1 MHQKEKLNLFSLTMI
16 VVSLV
21 IGMGIFKTPATI
33 AAKSGTETI
42 FFAAW
47 LIGGFVALCG
57 AITYAEIGQRLPVIG
72 GYYKIFAHCYHPSVG
87 FTVNILILISN
98 AASLAVVALIGA
110 DYVSDLLYGKPSGT
124 LFNVVVSCTAV
135 ALFYGVNLL
144 GLKTSSRTQNFL
156 MVVKIALVLLLIST
170 FFTGLRV
177 EPHGYNDG
185 IIYSAENHGTAF
197 LLIISL
203 VAVFFTYGGYQQT
216 INFGGEIKYSSTM
229 QKGVL
234 TGILLVL
241 FLYLSINYTYVHV
254 IGFDKMKNANAIGA
268 LLCEAWFGRAG
279 AKVFDLA
286 MVLSV
291 LAYVNVILLS
301 NPRAMFAMSEDG
313 LLPKIFRYRHP
324 KTHALVPGLT
334 IYAIITVVI
343 TFFGKGVD
351 DVLSFSM
358 FLDCIGM
365 STSAATLFIL
375 RKRHEGDSAVT
386 GSFTKIVP
394 VLTALFVCAYGFV
407 AAAVII
413 DKPIAALIGVILLAL
428 FLALYFVFHHKKRG
442 KHKQADNL
450 LERELKISEAND
462 TN

>member
-1 MHQKEKLNLFSLTMI
+1 MTQAKEKLSLFSLTMI

-42 FFAAW
+42 FFTAW

-57 AITYAEIGQRLPVIG
+57 SFVFAEIGQRLPVTG
-72 GYYKIFAHCYHPSVG
+72 AYYKIFAHCYHPSVG

-110 DYVSDLLYGKPSGT
+110 DYVSDLLYGRPSGA
-124 LFNVVVSCTAV
+124 LFNVAVASVTV

-156 MVVKIALVLLLIST
+156 TVIKIALILLLISS

-185 IIYSAENHGTAF
+185 IVYSTANRSTAF
-197 LLIISL
+197 LIIVSL

-216 INFGGEIKYSSTM
+216 INFGGEIKSTRTM

-234 TGILLVL
+234 TGILLVIV
-241 FLYLSINYTYVHV
+241 LYLCINITYVHV
-254 IGFDKMKNANAIGA
+254 IGFEKMKNANAIGA
-268 LLCEAWFGRAG
+268 LLCESWFGNAG

-301 NPRAMFAMSEDG
+301 NPRVMFAMSEDRM
-313 LLPKIFRYRHP
+313 LPRIFSYRHP
-324 KTHALVPGLT
+324 KTGALVPGLT
-334 IYAIITVVI
+334 AYAIITILI
-343 TFFGKGVD
+343 TLFGKGVD
-351 DVLSFSM
+351 DVLSFSI

-375 RKRHEGDSAVT
+375 RKRHEGDQSVNGWLSGALPA
-386 GSFTKIVP
+386 IA
-394 VLTALFVCAYGFV
+394 ALFVTAYGFV
-407 AAAVII
+407 ATAVII
-413 DKPIAALIGVILLAL
+413 DKPYAALTGVVLLSV
-428 FLALYFVFHHKKRG
+428 FLGLYFALHH
-442 KHKQADNL
+442 DN
-450 LERELKISEAND
+450 KPV
-462 TN
+462 